1 MYSSEMHDEA
11 TIGTL
16 AEEML
21 QALREIVSHCAS
33 PEAGG
38 RTPSDFPLARLDQG
52 SVDALVGDGRAVED
66 IYPLTPMQA
75 GMVFHGLS
83 QAEQGVYFEQA
94 SFVVEGVHDPLLL
107 GQAFQQ
113 VVDRTPVLRTRVVWE
128 GVAEPLQVVE
138 REASLPVRYLDWSE
152 VSEAERQ
159 GELGALLERDRAEG
173 LALAMAPL
181 ARLVLARLS
190 ETEVQ
195 VVSSFH
201 HVLLDGWSAFQV
213 LSDVFACHGGLA
225 GDETGRALPARRPFR
240 DYLAWLQAQDARAAE
255 EHCRGGLAGLGAPT
269 APPLDPAPPPA
280 PPPP

>member
-1 MYSSEMHDEA
+1 
-11 TIGTL
+11 
-16 AEEML
+16 ML
-21 QALREIVSHCAS
+21 EALRESVE
-33 PEAGG
+33 PGGEPGAGG
-38 RTPSDFPLARLDQG
+38 RAASDFPLVRLDQEA
-52 SVDALVGDGRAVED
+52 VDALVGDGRGVED
-66 IYPLTPMQA
+66 AYPLTPMQA
-75 GMVFHGLS
+75 GMVFHSLS

-94 SFVVEGVHDPLLL
+94 SFVVEGVRDPLLL
-107 GQAFQQ
+107 GRAWQQ

-128 GVAEPLQVVE
+128 GVAEPLQVVQ

-152 VSEAERQ
+152 LSEAERQ

-173 LALAMAPL
+173 LDLAMAPG

-195 VVSSFH
+195 VVWSFH
-201 HVLLDGWSAFQV
+201 HVLLDGWSTFQV

-255 EHCRGGLAGLGAPT
+255 EHWRGVLAGGGA
-269 APPLDPAPPPA
+269 PPA
-280 PPPP
+280 PAPRPAAPAGHTTPSAASLPPQ